1 MIPLTLRAYA
11 LLLSFE
17 TVIVRRD
24 FASLYSRVR
33 RQRTAH
39 VQSRVASC
47 RRASAAVDRAC
58 VFYFKPV
65 QCLQRSA
72 ATVCLLRQLGAP
84 ARLVV
89 GARQLPFQAHAWVE
103 VEGRVINDKQ
113 SVVET
118 YAVLDRC

>member
-1 MIPLTLRAYA
+1 VIPLTVRAYA

-17 TVIVRRD
+17 TVIVCRD

-33 RQRTAH
+33 RQHTWL
-39 VQSRVASC
+39 VESQVATC
-47 RRASAAVDRAC
+47 RRASDAVDRAC
-58 VFYFKPV
+58 VLYFKPV

-72 ATVCLLRQLGAP
+72 ATVCLLRQLGVE

-89 GARQLPFQAHAWVE
+89 GARHLPFQAHAWVE
-103 VEGRVINDKQ
+103 VEGWVVNDKQ

>member
-11 LLLSFE
+11 LLLSIE
-17 TVIVRRD
+17 SVIVRQD

-33 RQRTAH
+33 RQRIWP
-39 VQSRVASC
+39 VESYVATC
-47 RRASAAVDRAC
+47 RGASAAVDTAC
-58 VFYFKPV
+58 VWYFKPV

-84 ARLVV
+84 ARLVIA
-89 GARQLPFQAHAWVE
+89 ARHLPFQAHAWVE
-103 VEGRVINDKQ
+103 VEGTVINDKL
-113 SVVET
+113 SIIET

>member
-1 MIPLTLRAYA
+1 MIPLTVRAYA

-24 FASLYSRVR
+24 FASLYTKVR
-33 RQRTAH
+33 RQPIWQVESH
-39 VQSRVASC
+39 VATCGLASD
-47 RRASAAVDRAC
+47 AVDRAC
-58 VFYFKPV
+58 VLYFKSV

-89 GARQLPFQAHAWVE
+89 GARHLPFQAHAWVE

-118 YAVLDRC
+118 YVVLDRC